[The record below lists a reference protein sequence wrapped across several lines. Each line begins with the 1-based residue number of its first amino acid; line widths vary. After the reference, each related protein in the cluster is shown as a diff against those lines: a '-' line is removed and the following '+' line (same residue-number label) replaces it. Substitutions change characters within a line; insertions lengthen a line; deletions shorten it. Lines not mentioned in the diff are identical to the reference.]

1 MIRFAIDTAGPDAAT
16 IDRPPAREAAES
28 PLSLDFGAARERI
41 GYDLYRIFVGLWRE
55 LAEVFLLPGSIG
67 IDL

>member
-1 MIRFAIDTAGPDAAT
+1 
-16 IDRPPAREAAES
+16 
-28 PLSLDFGAARERI
+28 LSLDTGAARERI

-55 LAEVFLLPGSIG
+55 LAEVFLLPGSTG